1 MYIPVYLIQHR
12 STYQCNIKARW
23 FCSLIFSKLHKQCW
37 HYILLYL
44 ASPFSLSSTHHPSFH
59 CQLHSHC
66 FPIITAPASQVNT
79 QGALL
84 LFTDHC
90 SNHSIIIPAAFSSF
104 PATHSLIIITWPS
117 SFLFHSHNCSN
128 TQPSSQLHFC
138 CFPIISGDSLIIT
151 SPPSFLFHSHN
162 CSNTHPSFILAAF
175 PLFPATLSSSLHRH
189 PTYCI
194 PIIAPIVIPASFLL
208 LYHHFG
214 RRLSHHSLPFIISA
228 AFPSL
233 LQYPSQPHSPAAA
246 LPSFPATYV
255 IS

>member
-1 MYIPVYLIQHR
+1 M
-12 STYQCNIKARW
+12 
-23 FCSLIFSKLHKQCW
+23 HKQYW
-37 HYILLYL
+37 HYILSAILLNL

-66 FPIITAPASQVNT
+66 FPIITAPVSQVNT

-104 PATHSLIIITWPS
+104 PATHSSSSSLDLHPS
-117 SFLFHSHNCSN
+117 CSI
-128 TQPSSQLHFC
+128 
-138 CFPIISGDSLIIT
+138 PIIAPI
-151 SPPSFLFHSHN
+151 PSH
-162 CSNTHPSFILAAF
+162 HPSFIFAAF
-175 PLFPATLSSSLHRH
+175 PSFPATLSSSLHRH

-214 RRLSHHSLPFIISA
+214 RLSHHSLPFIISA

>member
-23 FCSLIFSKLHKQCW
+23 FCSLIFSKLHKQYW
-37 HYILLYL
+37 HYILSTILLYL

-104 PATHSLIIITWPS
+104 PATHSS
-117 SFLFHSHNCSN
+117 
-128 TQPSSQLHFC
+128 
-138 CFPIISGDSLIIT
+138 
-151 SPPSFLFHSHN
+151 
-162 CSNTHPSFILAAF
+162 
-175 PLFPATLSSSLHRH
+175 SSSLDLH
-189 PTYCI
+189 PSCSI
-194 PIIAPIVIPASFLL
+194 PIIAPIPIIPASFLL
-208 LYHHFG
+208 LSHHF
-214 RRLSHHSLPFIISA
+214 RRLSHHHFTTILPVP
-228 AFPSL
+228 FP
-233 LQYPSQPHSPAAA
+233 
-246 LPSFPATYV
+246 
-255 IS
+255 